1 MPPERF
7 YLELEPPSEA
17 LRACPHVVIVGGGF
31 AGLKACHTLAGQQLR
46 VTLIDKRNFNLFQPL
61 LYQVASGLVS
71 EADVA
76 SPLRQM
82 VGQAPNIQILLGE
95 VVNIDPQAR
104 EVELNGQRLGYDY
117 LILASGSGSSYF
129 GREEW
134 RPLAPPMKILE
145 HAEEIRRRLL
155 MALEEAEQS
164 SDLERRRF
172 LQTAVVVGAGPAGCE
187 LAGSLIELMQR
198 SVRLDFKQLDAADC
212 RVVLVD
218 AVDRVL
224 PSMHPELSAA
234 AARYLVGQGVEL
246 RLEAM
251 VKAIEAGRVEL
262 RSTVVGA
269 GAAPGA
275 SAAEGAPAGESAAA
289 GAAAPEVPAGG
300 ILEAATICW
309 TAGVRAS
316 RLGRLLADQC
326 GCPLDRG
333 GRLLVEPDF
342 SIPGYPEIRA
352 VGDLAC
358 YTHTPTATPLPGMA
372 GPAVQAGGWVA
383 AQILAS
389 LAGRQ
394 HPPFRWLDLG
404 SMAVIGPWY
413 AVADLRGV
421 RLTGLVGWVLWALA
435 HLAFIPDTENR
446 IALFS
451 KWMWQIATR
460 QRTALLITGRPDQH
474 LGVDVGL
481 VRSDRQQPNPGLA
494 ISSEAGPACAGDRHA
509 EAEAAA

>member
-1 MPPERF
+1 MAAERFFLELDPPETVMA
-7 YLELEPPSEA
+7 EW
-17 LRACPHVVIVGGGF
+17 PHVVIVGGGF
-31 AGLKACHTLAGQQLR
+31 AGLRACQVLRNQPVR

-82 VGQAPNIQILLGE
+82 VGQAPNVQILLGE
-95 VVNIDPQAR
+95 VSDIDPQER
-104 EVELNGQRLGYDY
+104 EIVFHEQRYRYDR

-145 HAEEIRRRLL
+145 HADEIRRRLL
-155 MALEEAEQS
+155 MALEEAEQTP
-164 SDLERRRF
+164 DPQRRRF
-172 LQTAVVVGAGPAGCE
+172 LQTAVVIGAGPSGCE

-198 SVRLDFKQLDAADC
+198 AVRRDFRQLRAEDC

-218 AVDRVL
+218 LVERVL
-224 PSMHPELSAA
+224 PTMPADLSAA
-234 AARYLVGQGVEL
+234 AATYLEQAGVEL
-246 RLEAM
+246 RLGA
-251 VKAIEAGRVEL
+251 RVEEIEPGKVML
-262 RSTVVGA
+262 RSD
-269 GAAPGA
+269 
-275 SAAEGAPAGESAAA
+275 
-289 GAAAPEVPAGG
+289 GG
-300 ILEAATICW
+300 DHQLAAATICW

-316 RLGRLLADQC
+316 RLGRLLAERC
-326 GCPLDRG
+326 GCNVDRG
-333 GRLLVEPDF
+333 GRLEVEADF
-342 SIPGYPEIRA
+342 SVPGHPEIRA
-352 VGDLAC
+352 IGDLCC
-358 YTHTPTATPLPGMA
+358 YCHTTDGSPLPGMA

-383 AQILAS
+383 RDL
-389 LAGRQ
+389 LAGLRGESQ
-394 HPPFRWLDLG
+394 PPFQWTDLG

-413 AVADLRGV
+413 AVADLRGWHV
-421 RLTGLVGWVLWALA
+421 TGLAGWILWALA

-481 VRSDRQQPNPGLA
+481 TRAKQMGAEPPEDGTPIPPRLA
-494 ISSEAGPACAGDRHA
+494 A
-509 EAEAAA
+509 

>member
-1 MPPERF
+1 M
-7 YLELEPPSEA
+7 
-17 LRACPHVVIVGGGF
+17 VIVGGGF
-31 AGLKACHTLAGQQLR
+31 AGLKACHTLAGRPVR

-82 VGQAPNIQILLGE
+82 VGQAANIQILLGE
-95 VVNIDPQAR
+95 VVGLDPTAR
-104 EVELNGQRLGYDY
+104 EVELNGQRLRYDH

-155 MALEEAEQS
+155 MALEEAEQCP
-164 SDLERRRF
+164 DPERRRY
-172 LQTAVVVGAGPAGCE
+172 LQSAVVVGAGPAGCE

-198 SVRLDFKQLDAADC
+198 SVRLDFKQLDPADC

-218 AVDRVL
+218 AVERVL
-224 PSMHPELSAA
+224 PTMHPDLSAD
-234 AARYLVGQGVEL
+234 AARYLRSQGVEL
-246 RLEAM
+246 ELGWL
-251 VKAIEAGRVEL
+251 VQGIEAGQVEL
-262 RSTVVGA
+262 RRSRPAAAVSTGT
-269 GAAPGA
+269 
-275 SAAEGAPAGESAAA
+275 SAALAEPPATRL
-289 GAAAPEVPAGG
+289 
-300 ILEAATICW
+300 LEAATICW

-316 RLGRLLADQC
+316 RLGRLLAETC
-326 GCPLDRG
+326 GCALDRG
-333 GRLLVEPDF
+333 GRVVVEPDF
-342 SIPGYPEIRA
+342 SVPGHPEIQV
-352 VGDLAC
+352 VGDLAS
-358 YTHTPTATPLPGMA
+358 YSHTPGGEPLPGMA

-383 AQILAS
+383 RSL
-389 LAGRQ
+389 LAGLEGR
-394 HPPFRWLDLG
+394 HEPPFRWLDLG

-421 RLTGLVGWVLWALA
+421 RVTGLVGWMLWALA

-481 VRSDRQQPNPGLA
+481 VRAERRERVAQNQVAGEGLPGEQP
-494 ISSEAGPACAGDRHA
+494 
-509 EAEAAA
+509 AAA